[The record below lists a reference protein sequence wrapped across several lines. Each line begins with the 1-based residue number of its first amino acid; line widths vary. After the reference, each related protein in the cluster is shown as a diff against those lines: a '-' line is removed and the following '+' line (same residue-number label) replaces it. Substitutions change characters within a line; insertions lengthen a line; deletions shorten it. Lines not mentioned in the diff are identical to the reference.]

1 MVGDAAGLLGRP
13 DQAVGEPRPVEGRP
27 DHAAVPRRG
36 RKRPFRRLCR
46 AGKPQGGGGHLE
58 IHHLRYVREG
68 GPGHAGR
75 GRRQIGACRAGEDL
89 RVSSLRRRHVLAGAV
104 AGLVLGGAEPRAQ
117 SSRIYHIGILET
129 VPAEVNRDNLDG
141 LLRGLRERGYVE
153 GQNLRIEYR
162 SADGQAERFLDLAT
176 ELVHLPVDLI
186 VTRGTPA
193 AKAAKAMT
201 EMIPIV
207 MAAIAEPLDV
217 GVVASL
223 ARPGGNVTGLS
234 AFATELAGKRV
245 ELLKEARPSIARV
258 GFLQNM
264 GNPASPPQWEAVQ
277 AAAKA
282 LGLSAGPF
290 DVRNTNDIANAFA
303 RIANERFDAL
313 SVGIDALTQ
322 ANAKMIVELAAAH
335 KLLTAYPAREFVDVG
350 GLLSYGPSYPDLYY
364 RSAGLIDKIFK
375 GAKPSEVPVEQPTK
389 LELVINLKTANA
401 LGLEVPPNLLAR
413 ANEVIE

>member
-1 MVGDAAGLLGRP
+1 M
-13 DQAVGEPRPVEGRP
+13 
-27 DHAAVPRRG
+27 
-36 RKRPFRRLCR
+36 
-46 AGKPQGGGGHLE
+46 
-58 IHHLRYVREG
+58 
-68 GPGHAGR
+68 
-75 GRRQIGACRAGEDL
+75 
-89 RVSSLRRRHVLAGAV
+89 SSLRRRHVLAGAV
-104 AGLVLGGAEPRAQ
+104 AGLVLGGSQPRAQ
-117 SSRIYHIGILET
+117 SGQLYRVGILET
-129 VPAEVNRDNLDG
+129 LPAELNRDNLAG

-193 AKAAKAMT
+193 AKAAKAVT

-223 ARPGGNVTGLS
+223 AHPGGNVTGLS

-277 AAAKA
+277 AVAKA
-282 LGLSAGPF
+282 LGLSAEPF

-303 RIANERFDAL
+303 RIATNRLDAL

-322 ANAKMIVELAAAH
+322 ANAKTIVSLAGEH
-335 KLLTAYPAREFVDVG
+335 KVLTAYPAREFVDVG

-364 RSAGLIDKIFK
+364 RAAGMIDKIFK
-375 GAKPSEVPVEQPTK
+375 GAKPGDLPVEQPTK
-389 LELVINLKTANA
+389 LELVINLKTAKTLA
-401 LGLEVPPNLLAR
+401 LEIPPNLLAR

>member
-1 MVGDAAGLLGRP
+1 M
-13 DQAVGEPRPVEGRP
+13 
-27 DHAAVPRRG
+27 
-36 RKRPFRRLCR
+36 
-46 AGKPQGGGGHLE
+46 
-58 IHHLRYVREG
+58 
-68 GPGHAGR
+68 
-75 GRRQIGACRAGEDL
+75 
-89 RVSSLRRRHVLAGAV
+89 SSLRRRHVLAGAV
-104 AGLVLGGAEPRAQ
+104 AGLVLGGSQPRAQ
-117 SSRIYHIGILET
+117 SGQLYRVGILET
-129 VPAEVNRDNLDG
+129 LPAELNRDNLAE

-193 AKAAKAMT
+193 AKAAKAVT

-223 ARPGGNVTGLS
+223 AHPGGNVTGFS
-234 AFATELAGKRV
+234 AYVTELAGKRV

-258 GFLQNM
+258 GFLQNLS
-264 GNPASPPQWEAVQ
+264 NPVSPPQWEASQ
-277 AAAKA
+277 AAART
-282 LGLSAGPF
+282 LGLAAELL
-290 DVRNTNDIANAFA
+290 DVRTPQDIADTFA
-303 RIANERFDAL
+303 RIAVNRLDAL

-322 ANAKMIVELAAAH
+322 ANAKLIVSLAAEH
-335 KLLTAYPAREFVDVG
+335 KVLTAYPAREFVDVG

-364 RSAGLIDKIFK
+364 RAAGMIDKIFK
-375 GAKPSEVPVEQPTK
+375 GAKPGDLPVEQPTK

>member
-1 MVGDAAGLLGRP
+1 MAGVSRP
-13 DQAVGEPRPVEGRP
+13 PF
-27 DHAAVPRRG
+27 HRRD
-36 RKRPFRRLCR
+36 FI
-46 AGKPQGGGGHLE
+46 A
-58 IHHLRYVREG
+58 
-68 GPGHAGR
+68 
-75 GRRQIGACRAGEDL
+75 
-89 RVSSLRRRHVLAGAV
+89 VLATAALTVGAFDV
-104 AGLVLGGAEPRAQ
+104 GAQ
-117 SSRIYHIGILET
+117 SARVYRIGILET
-129 VPAEVNRDNLDG
+129 VPAERNHNNLDA

-162 SADGQAERFLDLAT
+162 SADGRAERFLDLAT

-193 AKAAKAMT
+193 AKAAQAAT

-207 MAAIAEPLDV
+207 MAAIAEPLGI

-245 ELLKEARPSIARV
+245 ELLKEASPSIARV

-282 LGLSAGPF
+282 LGLSAEPF
-290 DVRNTNDIANAFA
+290 DVRSTNDIANAFA
-303 RIANERFDAL
+303 RIAKDRFDAL

-335 KLLTAYPAREFVDVG
+335 KLLTAYPAREFVDAG

-364 RSAGLIDKIFK
+364 RAAGLIDKIFK
-375 GAKPSEVPVEQPTK
+375 GAKPGDLPVEQPTK
-389 LELVINLKTANA
+389 LEVVINLKTAKT
-401 LGLEVPPNLLAR
+401 LGVEIPPNLLAR
-413 ANEVIE
+413 ADEVIE

>member
-58 IHHLRYVREG
+58 VHHLRYVREG

-75 GRRQIGACRAGEDL
+75 RRGQIGACRAGEDL

-104 AGLVLGGAEPRAQ
+104 AGLVLGGSQPRAQ
-117 SSRIYHIGILET
+117 SGQLYRVGILET
-129 VPAEVNRDNLDG
+129 LPAELNRDNLAG

-193 AKAAKAMT
+193 AKAAKAVT

-207 MAAIAEPLDV
+207 MAPIAEPLDV

-223 ARPGGNVTGLS
+223 AHPGGNVTGLS

-277 AAAKA
+277 AVAKA
-282 LGLSAGPF
+282 LGLSAEPF

-303 RIANERFDAL
+303 RIAANRLDAL

-322 ANAKMIVELAAAH
+322 ANAKTIVSLAGEH
-335 KLLTAYPAREFVDVG
+335 KVLSAYPAREFVDVG

-364 RSAGLIDKIFK
+364 RAAGMIDKIFK
-375 GAKPSEVPVEQPTK
+375 GAKPGDLPVEQPTK
-389 LELVINLKTANA
+389 LELVINLKTAKTLA
-401 LGLEVPPNLLAR
+401 LEIPPNLLAR